1 MLLKVT
7 RIFHY
12 GLLTWSTT
20 VTPPIHHLLTFL
32 LLTVIAAKYL
42 IKRPRAVYLVDYA
55 CFGPSSNLRSNPAT
69 WQETLRSV
77 VDDDTMSFITKIS
90 RRSGLGNETCLPS
103 SIHYIPPIHSLHLA
117 PKTRVEPNKIDILI
131 VNCSVT
137 TTIPSMADMIINRY
151 KLRSDVRN
159 MQLSGMGCSAGL
171 IAVGLA
177 RNLLQTIPYGSC
189 ALVVSTEILTGN
201 FYLGKKR
208 GMQLTNMLF
217 RMGGAAVL
225 LSTSSANARFE
236 LMHLVRKSTSAQD
249 SAYHCVYQEEDDE
262 GNMGANLSKDL
273 VATAGEALRANITT
287 IAPLVL
293 PVSELLSFFLSSIA
307 QKVFIIKKNASTK
320 PYVPNFSLA
329 VEHFCVHAGGRA
341 VIDAVQRSLNLSDE
355 QVEPSRMTLHRF
367 GNTSSSSL
375 WYEMAYC
382 EAKQLMRKRDRVWMI
397 SFGSGYKCNSAVW
410 KCILPALSPDSAWAN
425 CIHRYPVDVPK

>member
-1 MLLKVT
+1 MI
-7 RIFHY
+7 IF
-12 GLLTWSTT
+12 
-20 VTPPIHHLLTFL
+20 
-32 LLTVIAAKYL
+32 TVI
-42 IKRPRAVYLVDYA
+42 
-55 CFGPSSNLRSNPAT
+55 
-69 WQETLRSV
+69 
-77 VDDDTMSFITKIS
+77 DDLF
-90 RRSGLGNETCLPS
+90 
-103 SIHYIPPIHSLHLA
+103 A
-117 PKTRVEPNKIDILI
+117 KTRVEPNKIDILI